1 MFDISQLFN
10 MFGGQNGFQQR
21 FAAFAQQFAKQN
33 QMTPEQKVQQMLNS
47 GQMSQQ
53 QFNTFAQ
60 IADRLVGRR
69 F

>member
-1 MFDISQLFN
+1 MIDLSSLFN

-21 FAAFAQQFAKQN
+21 FASFAQQFSQQN
-33 QMTPEQKVQQMLNS
+33 RMTPEQKVRQMLNS
-47 GQMSQQ
+47 GQMTQQ

-60 IADRLVGRR
+60 IADRLTGRR

>member
-1 MFDISQLFN
+1 MFDLSQLFS
-10 MFGGQNGFQQR
+10 MFGGQNGFQQK
-21 FAAFAQQFAKQN
+21 FNAFAQQFSQQN
-33 QMTPEQKVQQMLNS
+33 MCTPEQKVQQMLNS
-47 GQMSQQ
+47 GQMTQQ